1 MHLAHP
7 YADLFPGAR
16 GAVLAELVR
25 LRRPVSVRQLALAAD
40 VSHQHASKLVSDLK
54 DAGVVVADRVGGAR
68 LISLNRRHLAVHAL
82 TELVGLRWALVERL
96 RDELRGWPN
105 LAGAWLFGSAARG
118 DGDRYSDIDILLVA
132 ETTVDDEQWDTATAR
147 LVQLV
152 PAWTGNSV
160 QLVEHTRESL
170 AELVRSDNPL
180 IRSIRQ
186 EGIPLT
192 EFTSTLTSGSHT

>member
-1 MHLAHP
+1 MVI
-7 YADLFPGAR
+7 DF
-16 GAVLAELVR
+16 
-25 LRRPVSVRQLALAAD
+25 Q
-40 VSHQHASKLVSDLK
+40 K
-54 DAGVVVADRVGGAR
+54 AGVVIVDRMAGAN
-68 LISLNRRHLAVHAL
+68 LVSLNRSHLAVDAL

-118 DGDRYSDIDILLVA
+118 DGDRNSDIDILLVA

-160 QLVEHTRESL
+160 QIVEHTRESL

-186 EGIPLT
+186 DGIPLT
-192 EFTSTLTSGSHT
+192 EFTPALTPGSLT